1 MGKIKYLSVC
11 SGIEAASV
19 GWHGLEWEPVAFA
32 EIDPF
37 ASSIL
42 APHYPEVPNLG
53 DFTKIGVEHV
63 GSIDV
68 LVGGTPCQS
77 FSVAGLR
84 GGLGD
89 ERGNLALEFL
99 RLADRLRPRW
109 VVWENVPGVLS
120 STSHISP
127 DPCPPTN
134 DLEGPDG
141 PCDGEEIVVEDE
153 YDSDEDHAFS
163 CFLAGLS
170 ELGYGYAYGTLDA
183 QHFGVPQ
190 RRRRIFVV
198 GHLGDWRGPAAV
210 LFDWHCLSGHPAP
223 SRAKRESST
232 YDISPSIGASGRG
245 FERAG
250 DSRGGGLPDSISGT
264 LGGGGKRGW
273 SNDLDRSGAFIPE
286 VVGTLSDGSHY
297 GGGVTDKTPIQEESL
312 LVPSVT
318 SKWAKGTG
326 GPSGDECQNL
336 VAVGGFF
343 DQPTH
348 SLRAEGFDASEDG
361 TGRGTPLVPVAFDTT
376 QITSDGNYSS
386 PHPGDP
392 CHPLASGAHPPCI
405 AFDSKASGRN
415 GFGVGENSPTLR
427 SMNADG
433 GHDNGGRQVAIA
445 FRAAGQDGFTPS
457 SVCPPMASTDGG
469 GAGVPTVA
477 FNLRG
482 REGGAM
488 AEMASLRASS
498 GGSSRTYV
506 GQMRVRRLTPKE
518 CERLQGFKDNWTKIN
533 SKTADGPRYRVIGNS
548 MATVVMK
555 WLGERIDMVDK
566 LQ

>member
-19 GWHGLEWEPVAFA
+19 GWHSLGWEPVAFA

-42 APHYPEVPNLG
+42 AHHYPEVPNLG

-63 GSIDV
+63 GAIDV

-127 DPCPPTN
+127 DPCPPAN

-141 PCDGEEIVVEDE
+141 PCDGEEVVVEDE

-223 SRAKRESST
+223 SREKRESAT
-232 YDISPSIGASGRG
+232 YDVAPCVGASGRG
-245 FERAG
+245 FDRAG
-250 DSRGGGLPDSISGT
+250 DTRGQDCVVPT
-264 LGGGGKRGW
+264 
-273 SNDLDRSGAFIPE
+273 AFC
-286 VVGTLSDGSHY
+286 GNN
-297 GGGVTDKTPIQEESL
+297 
-312 LVPSVT
+312 
-318 SKWAKGTG
+318 TG
-326 GPSGDECQNL
+326 GPID
-336 VAVGGFF
+336 VATACNAHGGPNGRLDFESETFVTGTLNGNGKAAGSATQQDAETNMLIPIAIQERAICENPAAGPDGVGI
-343 DQPTH
+343 
-348 SLRAEGFDASEDG
+348 REDG
-361 TGRGTPLVPVAFDTT
+361 LAYTLEGRAVPQAVAFSCKD
-376 QITSDGNYSS
+376 
-386 PHPGDP
+386 
-392 CHPLASGAHPPCI
+392 SGL
-405 AFDSKASGRN
+405 DS
-415 GFGVGENSPTLR
+415 GEISPTLR
-427 SMNADG
+427 GMGHSESHANAG
-433 GHDNGGRQVAIA
+433 GQVA
-445 FRAAGQDGFTPS
+445 
-457 SVCPPMASTDGG
+457 
-469 GAGVPTVA
+469 VA

-482 REGGAM
+482 REGGAMAEM

-498 GGSSRTYV
+498 GGSSRTYI

-566 LQ
+566 LP